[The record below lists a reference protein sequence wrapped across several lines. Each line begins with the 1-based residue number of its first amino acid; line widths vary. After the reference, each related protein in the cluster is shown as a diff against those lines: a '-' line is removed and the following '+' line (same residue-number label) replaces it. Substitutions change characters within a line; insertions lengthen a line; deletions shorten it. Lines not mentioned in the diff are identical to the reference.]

1 MPVIAA
7 DPRVPRVAAKGG
19 WPRAPTG
26 SAPEGAGRAV
36 DAASR
41 LRLALWERTDGPRAT
56 NRCMLVGDS
65 RAVWWAGLK
74 DLTFS
79 LPTGL
84 HTPSL
89 IKRIRSRRSDD
100 GA

>member
-41 LRLALWERTDGPRAT
+41 LRLALWERTDGPGAT

-74 DLTFS
+74 ASPCPPGFT
-79 LPTGL
+79 LPASSSGSAL
-84 HTPSL
+84 
-89 IKRIRSRRSDD
+89 
-100 GA
+100 GAVMMV